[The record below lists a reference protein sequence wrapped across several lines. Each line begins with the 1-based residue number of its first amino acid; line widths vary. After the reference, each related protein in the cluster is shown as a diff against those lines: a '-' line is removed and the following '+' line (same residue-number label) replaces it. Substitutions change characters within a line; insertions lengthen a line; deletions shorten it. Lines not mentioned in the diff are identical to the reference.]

1 MPPVEVQAPDAAA
14 QAVALAGHVAA
25 ALRRTLAAGRPA
37 GLIVSG
43 GRSPVPFFERLA
55 QVDLPWSRVTVTLAD
70 ERCVPPGHPDRND
83 ALVRRNLLQGP
94 AAAAAFLP
102 LVDRGQDAALEA
114 QAAGL
119 RLTTFPW
126 PAACVVLGMG
136 EDGHTASLFPDA
148 PELAE
153 GLATAATAL
162 ALHPPSVP
170 QARVSLSR
178 SALLRSEAIAL
189 AVAGPA
195 KAAVLDRA
203 LGPGAESELPIRGIL
218 HQDAVPV
225 TLFRAP

>member
-1 MPPVEVQAPDAAA
+1 MPLVEVHTPDAAA
-14 QAVALAGHVAA
+14 QAEALAAHVAE
-25 ALRRTLAAGRPA
+25 ALRRTLALGGPA

-55 QVDLPWSRVTVTLAD
+55 QADLPWFRVTITLAD

-83 ALVRRNLLQGP
+83 ALVRRHLRQGP

-102 LVDRGQDAALEA
+102 LVDRGEDAHLEA
-114 QAAGL
+114 QAAAL
-119 RLTTFPW
+119 RLSTFPW

-148 PELAE
+148 PEVRE
-153 GLATAATAL
+153 GLTTEATTL
-162 ALHPPSVP
+162 ALHPPSAP

-178 SALLRSEAIAL
+178 RALLHAEGLAL
-189 AVAGPA
+189 AVAGPT
-195 KAAVLDRA
+195 KAAVLDQA
-203 LGPGAESELPIRGIL
+203 LKVGPEAELPVRAVLQQG
-218 HQDAVPV
+218 AVPV

>member
-1 MPPVEVQAPDAAA
+1 MPLVEVHAPDAAA
-14 QAVALAGHVAA
+14 QAEALAEHVAT
-25 ALRRTLAAGRPA
+25 ALRRVLATGRPA

-55 QVDLPWSRVTVTLAD
+55 QADLPWSRVTVTLAD

-83 ALVRRNLLQGP
+83 ALVRRHLLQGP
-94 AAAAAFLP
+94 ATAAAFLP
-102 LVDRGQDAALEA
+102 LVDRGEDAALEA
-114 QAAGL
+114 QAASL

-148 PELAE
+148 PEVAE
-153 GLATAATAL
+153 GLSTAATTL
-162 ALHPPSVP
+162 ALRPASVP

-178 SALLRSEAIAL
+178 SALLRSEAIVL

-195 KAAVLDRA
+195 KAAVLERA
-203 LGPGAESELPIRGIL
+203 LRPGPEAELPIRAIL
-218 HQDAVPV
+218 QQGAVPV

>member
-1 MPPVEVQAPDAAA
+1 MPRLEVHAPDAAA
-14 QAVALAGHVAA
+14 QAVALADHVAA

-55 QVDLPWSRVTVTLAD
+55 QADLPWARVTVTLAD

-83 ALVRRNLLQGP
+83 ALVRRHLLQGP

-102 LVDRGQDAALEA
+102 LVDRGEDAVLEA
-114 QAAGL
+114 QAAAL

-126 PAACVVLGMG
+126 PASCVVLGMG

-148 PELAE
+148 PELGE
-153 GLATAATAL
+153 GLTTEATTL
-162 ALHPPSVP
+162 ALHPPSVS

-178 SALLRSEAIAL
+178 SALLRSGDL
-189 AVAGPA
+189 VVAVAGPA

-203 LGPGAESELPIRGIL
+203 LHPGPEAELPIRAVL
-218 HQDAVPV
+218 HPEAVPV